1 LHGGRA
7 GRIHRHLVFEKQIA
21 IGTEGGVDV
30 FDANGPTQMVTQI
43 YHRPEFTSDATI
55 AAYDEVIS
63 EVREKE
69 IAEEELA
76 PVKVKFRADYYSM
89 LEGGMGS
96 HMPRFG
102 LMHYLACFTL
112 FDGDPDRINTVLDG
126 FMAVTPA
133 EVQAAAKKYLV
144 PRNRAIVARR
154 PANAGEAR

>member
-1 LHGGRA
+1 MA
-7 GRIHRHLVFEKQIA
+7 VVFEKQIA

-76 PVKVKFRADYYSM
+76 PVDVPVRAELVSLM
-89 LEGGMGS
+89 AHILVTVFETEG
-96 HMPRFG
+96 
-102 LMHYLACFTL
+102 
-112 FDGDPDRINTVLDG
+112 
-126 FMAVTPA
+126 
-133 EVQAAAKKYLV
+133 
-144 PRNRAIVARR
+144 RR
-154 PANAGEAR
+154 TDERDSIQSQD